1 RRQRRILRAA
11 NIQRQLHL
19 ARYHVYRARRTAQG
33 ADRRHQVTAADV
45 GLAIDAFSRAVEK
58 VADA

>member
-1 RRQRRILRAA
+1 VFWGCLGGVSHPPGES
-11 NIQRQLHL
+11 L
-19 ARYHVYRARRTAQG
+19 
-33 ADRRHQVTAADV
+33 TAADV

>member
-1 RRQRRILRAA
+1 
-11 NIQRQLHL
+11 
-19 ARYHVYRARRTAQG
+19 
-33 ADRRHQVTAADV
+33 AADV

>member
-1 RRQRRILRAA
+1 S
-11 NIQRQLHL
+11 
-19 ARYHVYRARRTAQG
+19 
-33 ADRRHQVTAADV
+33 VTAADV

>member
-1 RRQRRILRAA
+1 
-11 NIQRQLHL
+11 
-19 ARYHVYRARRTAQG
+19 
-33 ADRRHQVTAADV
+33 VTAADV

>member
-1 RRQRRILRAA
+1 MLSPSPSAGHRRCCLCVAGGVSHHPA
-11 NIQRQLHL
+11 ES
-19 ARYHVYRARRTAQG
+19 
-33 ADRRHQVTAADV
+33 VTAADV